1 MHLKNLIPFII
12 LFSSLS
18 FAESLTLDCKG
29 DVYKQGFADRY
40 SNPISFK
47 IFIED
52 LKNCNSKRED
62 CGLGWIKIHPKWSND
77 SPDNWTQYDYRLLII
92 NDNNIRFTYRVGKIT
107 RTTLEININRLTG
120 EALAVSFSQKINA
133 KCGVDKVPERAF

>member
-1 MHLKNLIPFII
+1 MIIFYHHLITLLLSDIVIGMKKII
-12 LFSSLS
+12 LLS
-18 FAESLTLDCKG
+18 TFLFCSVSVAESLTLDCEG
-29 DVYKQGFADRY
+29 DVFKQRVFPTSDYY

-77 SPDNWTQYDYRLLII
+77 SPDDWTQYDYS
-92 NDNNIRFTYRVGKIT
+92 T
-107 RTTLEININRLTG
+107 RST
-120 EALAVSFSQKINA
+120 VFS
-133 KCGVDKVPERAF
+133 